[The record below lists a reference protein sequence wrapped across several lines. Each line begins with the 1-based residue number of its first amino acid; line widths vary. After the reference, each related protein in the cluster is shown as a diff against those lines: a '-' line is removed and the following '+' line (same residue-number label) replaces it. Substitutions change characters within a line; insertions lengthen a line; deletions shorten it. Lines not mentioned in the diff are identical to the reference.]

1 MAIKLSDVLWQPEVP
16 LAKRPEQT
24 FGFGCI
30 FAGLY
35 ILLAY
40 VPSAVGVYEHVISF
54 NSWIFYPP
62 AFVRLVAFLVLGF
75 WSVPFIFVAQLMLGA
90 AGFDPAAGFASPAVA
105 FASAVGAPLAAA
117 IAARAIS
124 LKTDLSDLNGL
135 RLLVLSIACACG
147 NALFL
152 RASLMMGGQGDP
164 STLPDYISIIAGDTI
179 GTWAVIYVLKGTL
192 IVFERWP
199 LRWFS
204 E

>member
-1 MAIKLSDVLWQPEVP
+1 MAFKLSDLLWQPEVS
-16 LAKRPEQT
+16 LFARPTQT

-35 ILLAY
+35 MLLAY
-40 VPSAVGVYEHVISF
+40 APIAVGVYENVISF
-54 NSWIFYPP
+54 NTWIFYPP

-90 AGFDPAAGFASPAVA
+90 AGFYPAAGLASPAVA
-105 FASAVGAPLAAA
+105 ITSAVGAPLAAA

-152 RASLMMGGQGDP
+152 RASLMMSGQGDP
-164 STLPDYISIIAGDTI
+164 STLPDYLSIIAGDTI
-179 GTWAVIYVLKGTL
+179 GTWAVIYVLKWALT
-192 IVFERWP
+192 VFGR
-199 LRWFS
+199 
-204 E
+204 